1 MHIIISGVLVILIH
15 CFFVTPA
22 YSTNIVKA
30 DVAKWYSSCSLTKNR
45 YGTFARVNISFNA
58 VAGIIGSTELRSRAI
73 LFYTYSKDGLPA
85 RSTPSS
91 VRIDLSDANRP
102 NMMKENGYVRIFI
115 MPVWGVPMLYPWG
128 EAGAFIGEVL
138 VYLYNSDIDNWAG
151 VSISAG
157 IDTLDT
163 HYNDN
168 KTAYITLGSEGT
180 CRIIA
185 DPENPPEPDVSMT
198 ATAPDWDLGEIK
210 SGEQIIPFSSSQS
223 QFCLEYDQAYATGKK
238 FVINA
243 SSQNGAVNNQYQ
255 LIGLQDNTQIIPYQ
269 LTLDSGSDKV
279 DLPNG
284 SLTTLPLLPGGKTC
298 FLPTFRTFAPKGI
311 EKGDYSDVLTFN
323 IATKA

>member
-1 MHIIISGVLVILIH
+1 MRVIISGVLVILIH
-15 CFFVTPA
+15 CLAVSSA
-22 YSTNIVKA
+22 YSANIVKA
-30 DVAKWYSSCSLTKNR
+30 DVAKRYSGCSLQKTQ
-45 YGTFARVNISFNA
+45 YGTYARLTISFNA
-58 VAGIIGSTELRSRAI
+58 VEGIIGSDKLRSRAI
-73 LFYTYSKDGLPA
+73 LFYTYSKEGLPV
-85 RSTPSS
+85 RSYPLRVQINSS
-91 VRIDLSDANRP
+91 DTTLIGSMR
-102 NMMKENGYVRIFI
+102 ENGYVRIFAQN
-115 MPVWGVPMLYPWG
+115 VWGVPITYPWG
-128 EAGAFIGEVL
+128 EAGAFIGETS
-138 VYLYNSDIDNWAG
+138 VYFYNDDIENWAAVAISSG
-151 VSISAG
+151 V
-157 IDTLDT
+157 DTLGT

-168 KTAYITLGSEGT
+168 KSAYITFGSEGS

-269 LTLDSGSDKV
+269 LTLDSGSNKV

-284 SLTTLPLLPGGKTC
+284 PLSTLPLLPGGKTC

-311 EKGDYSDVLTFN
+311 KKGDYSDVLTFT

>member
-22 YSTNIVKA
+22 YAENIVKA
-30 DVAKWYSSCSLTKNR
+30 DITRWYSSCFLQKKQ
-45 YGTFARVNISFNA
+45 YGTYARVNISFNA
-58 VAGIIGSTELRSRAI
+58 VEGIIGSTELRSRAI
-73 LFYTYSKDGLPA
+73 LFYTYSKEGIPV
-85 RSTPSS
+85 RSNPKL
-91 VRIDLSDANRP
+91 VRINSSETARIG
-102 NMMKENGYVRIFI
+102 MRRENGYVRIFAHSVLGI
-115 MPVWGVPMLYPWG
+115 PINPPWG
-128 EAGAFIGEVL
+128 KVEAFIGEVS
-138 VYLYNSDIDNWAG
+138 VYFYNADIDNWAAVAISSG
-151 VSISAG
+151 V
-157 IDTLDT
+157 DTLGT
-163 HYNDN
+163 SYNDN
-168 KTAYITLGSEGT
+168 KTAYITFGSEGT
-180 CRIIA
+180 CRMIN

-210 SGEQIIPFSSSQS
+210 IGEQIIPFSSSQS